1 MSNDVLALFPWNL
14 SRNRQANTTGLL
26 PSQKL
31 EELILSG
38 YVTAA
43 VPITNDQIQPSSI
56 DLRLGPKAYRVPAS
70 FLPGKLSTVTNKLHD
85 LTIEELDI
93 STPTVLEKTFAYI
106 VPLHESLMLPG
117 VDLGTRQPEEL
128 DRQT

>member
-1 MSNDVLALFPWNL
+1 MSNDVLALFPEL
-14 SRNRQANTTGLL
+14 VAQSSSHNTTGLL

-70 FLPGKLSTVTNKLHD
+70 FLPGKLSTVTHKLRD

-93 STPTVLEKTFAYI
+93 STPTVLEKTFVYI
-106 VPLHESLMLPG
+106 
-117 VDLGTRQPEEL
+117 
-128 DRQT
+128 